1 MSSPASQPPAA
12 PPIDPAETLTDPLE
26 FAAAL
31 SRSFAQTQDI
41 DATVRE
47 ALAQIVKLLKVEAGA
62 IFLLD
67 ELKASLICRAS
78 VGPVDVTGLSVP
90 NGSGIVGR
98 AVAEDH
104 IQVVEHAYEDQR
116 FFAEAD
122 RKTGFVTRSILC
134 APMSV
139 AHTVIGAVEVL
150 NKQNGKP
157 FNAEDQNLLRV
168 MAASAAL
175 AISNAR
181 MADRLVA
188 QERLQREVELAA
200 EIQRH
205 LLPTEDNEASPIC
218 GLVRPIQEV
227 SGDFY
232 DHFELPDGTI
242 AFAIGDVS
250 GKGLNASLLM
260 SQTASLFVAWAKRCT
275 IPAGCCNHQQGD
287 LQTVSHMFVTM
298 VAGLYDPA
306 TGHVRFANA
315 GHLPPLIRHR
325 QAKTRELPA
334 DSPPLGIL
342 PMTRFVT
349 EEVALDGGQFV
360 TFSDGLTEFRFGEE
374 ELGSE
379 GLDLLLES
387 AQGTGIHA
395 RLKYVI
401 GELDREGWRAR
412 DDLTLMMIDDG
423 LAAPAWERQAR
434 IEAATGLG
442 NDFLMGLTFPADP
455 KRLRM
460 IRPAI
465 RAAASACDFDEEEIE
480 DVLLAAS
487 EAIENIIVHANGGDK
502 IG

>member
-1 MSSPASQPPAA
+1 MTDPASQPVA
-12 PPIDPAETLTDPLE
+12 PTEALSDPLE
-26 FAAAL
+26 FAASL
-31 SRSFAQTQDI
+31 SRSFAETQDI
-41 DATVRE
+41 NATVRE
-47 ALAQIVKLLKVEAGA
+47 ALGQIVKLLQVEAGA

-67 ELKASLICRAS
+67 ELPANLICRAS

-90 NGSGIVGR
+90 NGSGVVGR
-98 AVAEDH
+98 SVMEDK
-104 IQVVEHAYEDQR
+104 IQVVEQAYEDQH

-260 SQTASLFVAWAKRCT
+260 SQTASLFRCL
-275 IPAGCCNHQQGD
+275 GK
-287 LQTVSHMFVTM
+287 TVRDPSRLMSILNREICGSVSRGMFVTM
-298 VAGLYDPA
+298 IAGLYDPA
-306 TGHVRFANA
+306 TGHLRFANA
-315 GHLPPLIRHR
+315 GHIPPLLRR
-325 QAKTRELPA
+325 PDQRSVEMPA

-342 PMTRFVT
+342 PGSKYET
-349 EEVALDGGQFV
+349 E
-360 TFSDGLTEFRFGEE
+360 
-374 ELGSE
+374 
-379 GLDLLLES
+379 
-387 AQGTGIHA
+387 
-395 RLKYVI
+395 
-401 GELDREGWRAR
+401 
-412 DDLTLMMIDDG
+412 
-423 LAAPAWERQAR
+423 
-434 IEAATGLG
+434 
-442 NDFLMGLTFPADP
+442 
-455 KRLRM
+455 
-460 IRPAI
+460 
-465 RAAASACDFDEEEIE
+465 
-480 DVLLAAS
+480 
-487 EAIENIIVHANGGDK
+487 
-502 IG
+502 